1 MSKRGITNLVIIV
14 YCLTGLIIYHFHE
27 SWIFKPNSVKVN
39 YELPFEWKNID
50 LPISYNTTMH
60 LLQVFPKDSA
70 KGVVLY
76 FGGRKGN
83 IWSQKESF
91 QNIPAMGYE
100 VIAMDY
106 PGYGT
111 SMGQFT
117 EDSVQFRALTTYQFA
132 RARYEPNQIVLM
144 GEELGSAVATY
155 IATKRD
161 AKAVVLKDPIAHF
174 KDFIGLKIY
183 PLERMLKFKFP
194 TRDYIKEIIAPIYL
208 MNETP
213 GWMKEVPVIE
223 IQNINEVL

>member
-1 MSKRGITNLVIIV
+1 
-14 YCLTGLIIYHFHE
+14 
-27 SWIFKPNSVKVN
+27 
-39 YELPFEWKNID
+39 PFEWKNID
-50 LPISYNTTMH
+50 LPISYNSTMH

-155 IATKRD
+155 IATKSD

-183 PLERMLKFKFP
+183 PLERMLNLKFP
-194 TRDYIKEIIAPIYL
+194 TRD
-208 MNETP
+208 
-213 GWMKEVPVIE
+213 
-223 IQNINEVL
+223 